1 MEQHSKTVHNL
12 TTVSFEEKEECV
24 RGDKE
29 GAADHNILRN
39 PENNDKLYYCPD
51 CGERFSDIA
60 SLSRHA
66 VEQNHAGVSESC
78 WICGLCNSAFLEE
91 HQLTK
96 HMVTHKVH
104 FISNLLPSDSS
115 RQVNEQLVC
124 VNKRQRKN
132 NYNTIGSVD
141 LQFSKNLEHS
151 QKFVNEEKCPEEKYK
166 AMTSQPSRVAPVMVD
181 TGWLKQSSTVTSTDL
196 VNNSDLNVTSNTGSC
211 AVSVPSLT
219 HALGLFLFTRIVKAG
234 KDRRFD
240 KTRAN
245 PVRFFYAW
253 TLQGVWVL
261 VTILPSLLAV
271 LSPRQRP
278 VGTRDY
284 IGWGI
289 WAMGF
294 LIEVVA
300 DYQKTVFKNNPANK
314 DKFINTGLWALS
326 RHPNYFG
333 EILLWFGLYV
343 SASSTFS
350 GWEYLTTSLHEVYKS
365 KLVSVLQSSTETRLN
380 KFESMEVFQLAATL
394 DPRYKLDWSHDYD
407 NEVQDIRDLLTVKYN
422 MAHSV
427 DPTTDTSPVE
437 PPPMKR
443 NKFFV
448 LANRSSTP
456 RPTPSLRSHSAMST
470 GRW

>member
-1 MEQHSKTVHNL
+1 MSSVMEAAWRWLWGSSTITRLTLVDFSIQWSLWLVACLLKT
-12 TTVSFEEKEECV
+12 EKFYDLA
-24 RGDKE
+24 GS
-29 GAADHNILRN
+29 ATYIIL
-39 PENNDKLYYCPD
+39 
-51 CGERFSDIA
+51 A
-60 SLSRHA
+60 SLNYKWNNTGHPRQA
-66 VEQNHAGVSESC
+66 VQTG
-78 WICGLCNSAFLEE
+78 
-91 HQLTK
+91 
-96 HMVTHKVH
+96 
-104 FISNLLPSDSS
+104 
-115 RQVNEQLVC
+115 C
-124 VNKRQRKN
+124 VNIWALR
-132 NYNTIGSVD
+132 
-141 LQFSKNLEHS
+141 
-151 QKFVNEEKCPEEKYK
+151 
-166 AMTSQPSRVAPVMVD
+166 
-181 TGWLKQSSTVTSTDL
+181 
-196 VNNSDLNVTSNTGSC
+196 
-211 AVSVPSLT
+211 
-219 HALGLFLFTRIVKAG
+219 LGLFLFTRIVKAG

-350 GWEYLTTSLHEVYKS
+350 GWEYLTILCPLMDYLLITQ
-365 KLVSVLQSSTETRLN
+365 VSGIPML
-380 KFESMEVFQLAATL
+380 ESYGRKKWGLSPQYQA
-394 DPRYKLDWSHDYD
+394 Y
-407 NEVQDIRDLLTVKYN
+407 IRN
-422 MAHSV
+422 
-427 DPTTDTSPVE
+427 
-437 PPPMKR
+437 
-443 NKFFV
+443 
-448 LANRSSTP
+448 TP
-456 RPTPSLRSHSAMST
+456 ILIPFL
-470 GRW
+470 G